1 MIVHLLLVL
10 ASVVLSSP
18 FGTAEATA
26 IADDDG
32 LTVEM
37 SVAVSGTVSVVI
49 VRPFSSFEQLP
60 PTALVDRGDGTWGG
74 LVVLPSAEDW
84 SIVFDAIDPDGEAF
98 RSDTTS
104 LTALGVDPVVVAGPP
119 DAPVPSRGVDAS
131 TLWLIAGV
139 LLAAGAL
146 AALAWWTFAGTG
158 DGGDEAANDT
168 DTIATSDEEPG
179 QGSQKPPDRGAP

>member
-1 MIVHLLLVL
+1 MQLLLVL

-18 FGTAEATA
+18 FGSAEAAA

-37 SVAVSGTVSVVI
+37 SIAVSGTVSVVI

-84 SIVFDAIDPDGEAF
+84 SIVFDAIDPEGEAF
-98 RSDTTS
+98 RSETTT

-119 DAPVPSRGVDAS
+119 DAPVPSRGIDAS
-131 TLWLIAGV
+131 TLWLIAAV

-146 AALAWWTFAGTG
+146 GALAWWTFAGTG
-158 DGGDEAANDT
+158 DDGDEEASDT
-168 DTIATSDEEPG
+168 DAASSQGEPAPE
-179 QGSQKPPDRGAP
+179 SQAP

>member
-1 MIVHLLLVL
+1 VIVHLVLVL

-18 FGTAEATA
+18 FGTAEAAA

-37 SVAVSGTVSVVI
+37 SIAVSGTVSVVI

-60 PTALVDRGDGTWGG
+60 PTALFDRGDGTWGG

-119 DAPVPSRGVDAS
+119 AAPVPSRGIDAS
-131 TLWLIAGV
+131 TLWLIAAV

-146 AALAWWTFAGTG
+146 GALAWWTFAGAGDHG
-158 DGGDEAANDT
+158 DGAANDT
-168 DTIATSDEEPG
+168 DTSASGDEEPVPE
-179 QGSQKPPDRGAP
+179 SPAP

>member
-1 MIVHLLLVL
+1 MHLLLAV

-18 FGTAEATA
+18 FGTAEAAA
-26 IADDDG
+26 IADDEG

-84 SIVFDAIDPDGEAF
+84 SIAFDAIDPDGEAV
-98 RSDTTS
+98 RSQTTT

-131 TLWLIAGV
+131 TLWLIAAVV
-139 LLAAGAL
+139 LATAALG
-146 AALAWWTFAGTG
+146 ALAWWTFAGEGETG
-158 DGGDEAANDT
+158 DRDDGTDSPNDSGTITSGDV
-168 DTIATSDEEPG
+168 EPV
-179 QGSQKPPDRGAP
+179 QGSPPP

>member
-1 MIVHLLLVL
+1 VIVHLLLAV

-18 FGTAEATA
+18 FGTAEAAA

-60 PTALVDRGDGTWGG
+60 PTALVDRGDGIWGG
-74 LVVLPSAEDW
+74 LVVLPSAENW
-84 SIVFDAIDPDGEAF
+84 SIVFDAIDPEGEAF
-98 RSDTTS
+98 RSDTTT

-119 DAPVPSRGVDAS
+119 DAPVPSRGIDAS
-131 TLWLIAGV
+131 TQWLIAAVV
-139 LLAAGAL
+139 LATAALG
-146 AALAWWTFAGTG
+146 ALAWWTFAGDGDDGEHSTSDTETITSA
-158 DGGDEAANDT
+158 DGG
-168 DTIATSDEEPG
+168 PG
-179 QGSQKPPDRGAP
+179 PASPPP